1 MKNIYLLPNKSRVF
15 GVLFLLLG
23 LALTYIRFS
32 IGIKPEYL
40 NWKVF
45 AIYSS
50 FLESKYFTFTTN
62 NISEEICGLLVLA
75 GLFILAFSKE
85 KDENRR
91 VQEIR
96 LYSFLYSVYANIV
109 ITFLTFIFIY
119 GIGFVAFAMLNMYLI
134 LTLFIIIFKYQLYKN
149 RS

>member
-1 MKNIYLLPNKSRVF
+1 MTNIYLIPNKFRIA
-15 GVLFLLLG
+15 GVLSILIG
-23 LALTYIRFS
+23 MALTYIRF
-32 IGIKPEYL
+32 IVGLKPEYL

-50 FLESKYFTFTTN
+50 FLENKYFTFTTN
-62 NISEEICGLLVLA
+62 NVSEEICGLLVLA

-85 KDENRR
+85 KEENEK

-96 LYSFLYSVYANIV
+96 LYSIYYAVYANIF
-109 ITFLTFIFIY
+109 IILLAFLFVY

-149 RS
+149 LS